1 MNHKDYLKLPGL
13 SASFLKACLK
23 SAYDGYKFLHEP
35 KETTKAMEFGTAVHT
50 FLLEPH
56 LFSEQYA
63 VSEKFD
69 RRTKVGK
76 EGFEA
81 FQQANVGKTIID
93 EEDAV
98 KLQRIVANAKAIPQI
113 QEALAGFDKEKTFEF
128 SFVDQPFKARLDL
141 VDPEGMII
149 IDVKTTKDASATEF
163 AKTMMNLD
171 YDMQLAIYSQATGRK
186 GNVRCYVIA
195 VETDTCEVALYDVSD
210 FINTVTVARKLAK
223 ALETAKEVQT
233 LTVCPPKFPQGIL
246 KLEVPA
252 WVEK

>member
-1 MNHKDYLKLPGL
+1 MNHKDYLKLPGI

-23 SAYDGYKFLHEP
+23 SAYDGYKYLHEP
-35 KETTKAMEFGTAVHT
+35 RDTTKAMEFGTAVHT

-56 LFSEQYA
+56 LFASQYA
-63 VSEKFD
+63 ISEKFD
-69 RRTKVGK
+69 RRTKAGK

-81 FQQANVGKTIID
+81 FQAANAGKIVLD

-113 QEALAGFDKEKTFEF
+113 REALDTFYKEKTFEF

-141 VDPEGMII
+141 VDPDGMII
-149 IDVKTTKDASATEF
+149 IDVKTTKDASEAEF
-163 AKTMMNLD
+163 AKTMMTMH

-195 VETDTCEVALYDVSD
+195 IETDTCEVALYDVTD
-210 FINTVTVARKLAK
+210 FINTTTVARKLAK
-223 ALETAKEVQT
+223 ALETAKEVQG
-233 LTVCPPKFPQGIL
+233 LTMCPPKFPQGIL

>member
-1 MNHKDYLKLPGL
+1 MTHKEYLKLPGI

-23 SAYDGYKFLHEP
+23 SPYDGYKFLHEP

-56 LFSEQYA
+56 LFSQQYA
-63 VSEKFD
+63 LSEKFD
-69 RRTKVGK
+69 RRTKAGK
-76 EGFEA
+76 VAVEV
-81 FQQANVGKTIID
+81 FQAANLGKTIID
-93 EEDAV
+93 DEDAV

-113 QEALAGFDKEKTFEF
+113 QEALDRFHKEKTFQF
-128 SFVDQPFKARLDL
+128 SFVDQPFKARIDL
-141 VDPEGMII
+141 VDSDGLII
-149 IDVKTTKDASATEF
+149 IDVKTTKDASAAEF

-195 VETDTCEVALYDVSD
+195 IETDTCEVALYDVTN
-210 FINTVTVARKLAK
+210 FINTVTVARKIAK

-233 LTVCPPKFPQGIL
+233 MSVCPPKFPQGIV
-246 KLEVPA
+246 KLEVPS
-252 WVEK
+252 WVEV